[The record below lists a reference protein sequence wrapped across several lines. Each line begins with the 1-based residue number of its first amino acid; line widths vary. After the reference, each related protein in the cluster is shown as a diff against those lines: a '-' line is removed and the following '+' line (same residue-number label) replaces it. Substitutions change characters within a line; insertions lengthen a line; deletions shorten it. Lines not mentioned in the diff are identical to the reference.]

1 MVKVLQLWE
10 EDRRHRHYAAVDKQL
25 MRSELILPT
34 FSRHCVC
41 GLWTTTLSCANM
53 NKRKIK
59 DGDGTS
65 F

>member
-34 FSRHCVC
+34 VFASLCVRTMDNNLELC
-41 GLWTTTLSCANM
+41 
-53 NKRKIK
+53 
-59 DGDGTS
+59 
-65 F
+65 